1 MFFCILIVIYFNQEK
16 DIFRRKVRDNASTSP
31 KSTPKKECKYTPKEE
46 SLVK

>member
-16 DIFRRKVRDNASTSP
+16 DSFRRKVRDNASTSP
-31 KSTPKKECKYTPKEE
+31 KYTPKQECKSTPKEE